1 MMSDD
6 LAGIG
11 VVKKGCRQRGEGELV
26 MLKNVVVGIN
36 PTPPPQEGIVDSPH
50 QCLFLYLLYT
60 VTVIF
65 LFI

>member
-36 PTPPPQEGIVDSPH
+36 PTPPPGRHSGLPPTNVFYIYYIQSP
-50 QCLFLYLLYT
+50 
-60 VTVIF
+60 
-65 LFI
+65 